1 VKELLVEGRLA
12 EVMIQSGP
20 QNADNSSTY
29 SVLGEGR
36 WACEC
41 ECDGTSG
48 PSAAA
53 ISACAPGAPV
63 RDATTQRIVL
73 VQCTPSGC
81 WAVRVLGAVNRARAP
96 RSRVSGCRWW
106 LPSAWHRS
114 APRGVTRLLIG
125 SEWSGGW
132 FGDNPIPTRPTTL
145 GLAH

>member
-1 VKELLVEGRLA
+1 MKELFVEARLA
-12 EVMIQSGP
+12 EIMIQSGP

-63 RDATTQRIVL
+63 RDDAAHSCSSSAHR
-73 VQCTPSGC
+73 P
-81 WAVRVLGAVNRARAP
+81 AVGRCG
-96 RSRVSGCRWW
+96 S
-106 LPSAWHRS
+106 SAQ
-114 APRGVTRLLIG
+114 
-125 SEWSGGW
+125 
-132 FGDNPIPTRPTTL
+132 
-145 GLAH
+145 

>member
-1 VKELLVEGRLA
+1 
-12 EVMIQSGP
+12 MIQSGP

-96 RSRVSGCRWW
+96 RSP
-106 LPSAWHRS
+106 LPGVRLSVVAGVGIARP
-114 APRGVTRLLIG
+114 PRGVTRLLIG
-125 SEWSGGW
+125 SEW
-132 FGDNPIPTRPTTL
+132 
-145 GLAH
+145 GLVWG